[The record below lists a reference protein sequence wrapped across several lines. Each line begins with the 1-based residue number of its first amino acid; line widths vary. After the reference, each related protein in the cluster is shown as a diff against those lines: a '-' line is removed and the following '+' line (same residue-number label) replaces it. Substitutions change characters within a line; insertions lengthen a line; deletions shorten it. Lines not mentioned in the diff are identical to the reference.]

1 MIESSKLYKT
11 KQYYERV
18 QAGEDKKSVAL
29 EIFGRKRTNV
39 IESSEEYQAIVGAKA
54 DIERQMLK
62 EEMEMAK
69 RRQLKAYNKLLDKGE
84 ELMESATT
92 TDEKIKAQA
101 NQRANLTTGVI
112 SEAASWAD
120 ENRNQ
125 QDFGNVLEGVI
136 IN

>member
-18 QAGEDKKSVAL
+18 QAGEDKQSVAL
-29 EIFGRKRTNV
+29 EIFGRKRTGT

-112 SEAASWAD
+112 TEAASWAD